1 MLELQEESIP
11 SLLDEENVQEIPTIE
26 ITPDADRN
34 EIDTVEEPQNE
45 GEPVLCCI
53 NFVYRKIHY

>member
-1 MLELQEESIP
+1 MLELREESIP

-45 GEPVLCCI
+45 GEPVL
-53 NFVYRKIHY
+53 

>member
-45 GEPVLCCI
+45 GEPVLRCI
-53 NFVYRKIHY
+53 NFICRKIHY